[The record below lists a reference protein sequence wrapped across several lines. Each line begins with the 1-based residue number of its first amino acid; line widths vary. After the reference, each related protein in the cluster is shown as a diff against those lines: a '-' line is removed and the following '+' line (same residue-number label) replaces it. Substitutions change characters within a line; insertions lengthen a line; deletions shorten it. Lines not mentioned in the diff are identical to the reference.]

1 MPIDCDPPHILDGT
15 SVDLLTTLVMPSG
28 LAYLLM
34 TSGLISRFIRP
45 LQKWSWPLLASG
57 AVITLVFSSGKV
69 ASALMSPIEYQ
80 WPPVLDARAQP
91 AAQHIVVLTGWASDD
106 ADWPLSGRLNTSSAY
121 RVLMALELWQQR
133 PELDLIVS
141 GTAST
146 ARIMADVLKAS
157 GVPADKVRIED
168 QSLSTAESAEFL
180 KPFVGQAP
188 FFLVT
193 SAGHLPRSMAAMHKQ
208 GLTPVATPTDHKL
221 PRDWRRAELQPR
233 PDTLGIADLAIHE
246 YLGVLWYR
254 LRDRA

>member
-1 MPIDCDPPHILDGT
+1 
-15 SVDLLTTLVMPSG
+15 MPSG

-34 TSGLISRFIRP
+34 TTGLISRLIRP
-45 LQKWSWPLLASG
+45 LHKLSWPLLATG
-57 AVITLVFSSGKV
+57 AVITLVFSCGKV
-69 ASALMSPIEYQ
+69 ASALMSPLEYR
-80 WPPVLDARAQP
+80 WPPVTDARTQQD
-91 AAQHIVVLTGWASDD
+91 AQHIVVLTGWASDD
-106 ADWPLSGRLNTSSAY
+106 ADWPLSGRLNISSAY
-121 RVLMALELWQQR
+121 RVLMALELWEQR

-146 ARIMADVLKAS
+146 ARIMAEVIKAT

-168 QSLSTAESAEFL
+168 KSLSTAESAAFL
-180 KPFVGQAP
+180 KPFVGEAP

-208 GLTPVATPTDHKL
+208 GLAPVPAPTDHKL

-246 YLGVLWYR
+246 YLGMLWYR
-254 LRDRA
+254 LRGKT